1 MKFVY
6 FKVKNMVKVKVKV
19 KVSISSLFHVI
30 FYFVRGRVA
39 ISAELSYLTPF
50 LVCKC

>member
-1 MKFVY
+1 
-6 FKVKNMVKVKVKV
+6 MVKVKVKV
-19 KVSISSLFHVI
+19 KVSISSFFHVI

-39 ISAELSYLTPF
+39 VSAELSYLTPF